1 MNSHLRSGE
10 HLQLHPIDTTSE
22 LKRTTGLPGAIPFRI
37 GGMAADAFRKLI
49 DVVDGVRQCRRT
61 AG

>member
-1 MNSHLRSGE
+1 
-10 HLQLHPIDTTSE
+10 LQLHPIDTTSE